1 MSSLEGAVRRSVVR
15 ICAAGGGKERD
26 GDRFWGSGFFIA
38 PGLVLTCAHV
48 VGVGGGGVLDGGTA
62 LDITDWRERTTEGR
76 VVFALPRVPDPD
88 RPPYPWPLPDLA
100 LVEVAGAQDAE
111 CLWLSDR
118 SAVVPAP
125 VSLHGWSRELGELA
139 LRFGTG
145 TASGGDG
152 DSAMLLRGEI
162 PVEGCSGG
170 PVLDTGRG
178 AVIGVSKGRGQDTA
192 GLAVPVTAL
201 RRMANDLPGRARL
214 HAIVRAH
221 DRHHLQ
227 RYRAFG
233 ATATWTGLQ
242 RGLRPH
248 GQGFTPVLR
257 TQLFAQLAELPPPG
271 TPGEVMALVDEVKSR
286 VIQDPYQPGVEHDP
300 RSWREGVGLL
310 YDLRDGGAGSK
321 EDTPGATR
329 DLEVEAVLLY
339 AAHVAAAV
347 SALGRAEDERALREL
362 GGWLTLN
369 AETLELP
376 DVIRQDIR
384 RILYGGSAGFRDEPP
399 DAPQGAAGARDG
411 AVVLDP
417 RPTPRVD
424 PPRRPV
430 RARADVIV
438 EVDPLLYGD
447 HYPWRIKL
455 LREDDLVTP
464 LYGDER
470 GETRGQLWQALREPV
485 ADALRKGDVGQ
496 HLAALQMILPRE
508 LFDEPLDA
516 WRLTPP
522 GGEGGPIDPH
532 TVPLG
537 QRRVVYLRDRRRRDE
552 PAIPEWISRWKGA
565 ERGGLTAV
573 PLRKE
578 VPWCGHGGG
587 RRESGYAAYARLS
600 EVPDTAVPV
609 YCGPVASGEG
619 AQAMEA
625 ALAAGHAVVIWRR
638 CASEHSDCADFHERV
653 GELLHSVGRS
663 GELHRTIRSLRRR
676 CADPEADQD
685 VLWARSIAVLFD
697 SPERPPLP
705 DALRAPG
712 TVR

>member
-1 MSSLEGAVRRSVVR
+1 MRRSVVR
-15 ICAAGGGKERD
+15 ICAPGGGKEPI

-48 VGVGGGGVLDGGTA
+48 VGVGGGDVLDGGTA
-62 LDITDWRERTTEGR
+62 IDITDWRERTTEGR
-76 VVFALPRVPDPD
+76 VVLAMPRPQDPQ
-88 RPPYPWPLPDLA
+88 RPPSPWPLPDLA
-100 LVEVAGAQDAE
+100 LVEVAGAEDAE

-125 VSLHGWSRELGELA
+125 ISLHGWSRELGELT

-145 TASGGDG
+145 IAAGGDG
-152 DSAMLLRGEI
+152 GSAMLLRGEI

-178 AVIGVSKGRGQDTA
+178 AVIGVSKGRGRDTA
-192 GLAVPVTAL
+192 GLAVPITAL
-201 RRMANDLPGRARL
+201 RRLANDLPGRARL
-214 HAIVRAH
+214 HALVRAH
-221 DRHHLQ
+221 DRHHLL

-233 ATATWTGLQ
+233 TTATWTGLQ
-242 RGLRPH
+242 RGLRP
-248 GQGFTPVLR
+248 QGRGLTPVLR
-257 TQLFAQLAELPPPG
+257 TQLFAQLAELPPPE

-310 YDLRDGGAGSK
+310 YDLRDGAGGK
-321 EDTPGATR
+321 EDGGTAR

-347 SALGRAEDERALREL
+347 SALGRAEDERALRDL

-369 AETLELP
+369 AEALELP
-376 DVIRQDIR
+376 DVIRHDIR
-384 RILYGGSAGFRDEPP
+384 RILYGGSAGFPQVPET
-399 DAPQGAAGARDG
+399 APVRDG
-411 AVVLDP
+411 AVVL
-417 RPTPRVD
+417 TPRKT
-424 PPRRPV
+424 PPLKPEQRPV

-438 EVDPLLYGD
+438 EIDQLLYGD
-447 HYPWRIKL
+447 RYPWRVKL

-464 LYGDER
+464 LCEDELGAQR
-470 GETRGQLWQALREPV
+470 QELAQVLREPI
-485 ADALRKGDVGQ
+485 ADALRKGDVGE
-496 HLAALQMILPRE
+496 HLAALQLIVPRE
-508 LFDEPLDA
+508 LFDEPLDD
-516 WRLTPP
+516 WRLAPP
-522 GGEGGPIDPH
+522 GAGAGSIDPRSL
-532 TVPLG
+532 PLG
-537 QRRVVYLRDRRRRDE
+537 RRRVVYLRDRRRRDE

-573 PLRKE
+573 PLRRE
-578 VPWCGHGGG
+578 VPVQGHGRG
-587 RRESGYAAYARLS
+587 RRESPDAAYARLS

-638 CASEHSDCADFHERV
+638 CASEHSDCADFHQRV
-653 GELLHSVGRS
+653 GELLHSVGRA

-676 CADPEADQD
+676 CADPEADQE

-705 DALRAPG
+705 DVLRAPG
-712 TVR
+712 GSR